1 MDSLETK
8 RQEMFIRVKGFF
20 AERMAQFPAGS
31 YGREL
36 FESLFAVIEELEGH
50 ALRQST
56 GKSSAREGT
65 SSKSALRDEL
75 LRRLEA
81 ISRTARV
88 IAYTTPGL
96 ESKFRVPRSIGDQ
109 ALILLARAFASDA
122 APLKDQFVKRGLAAT
137 FIEDLNADIEEFETA
152 INRKS
157 QGKEA
162 HVSATAGI
170 DDSIEHGMQ
179 TVRELDALVRNL
191 FADDPMTLAAWQSAS
206 HVEKHTR
213 RNKQKESAPPPS
225 HS

>member
-36 FESLFAVIEELEGH
+36 FERLGEVIEELEEH

-65 SSKSALRDEL
+65 SSKSVLRDEL
-75 LRRLEA
+75 MRRLDA

-96 ESKFRVPRSIGDQ
+96 ESKFRVPRGIGDQ

-122 APLKDQFVKRGLAAT
+122 APLKDK
-137 FIEDLNADIEEFETA
+137 
-152 INRKS
+152 
-157 QGKEA
+157 
-162 HVSATAGI
+162 
-170 DDSIEHGMQ
+170 
-179 TVRELDALVRNL
+179 
-191 FADDPMTLAAWQSAS
+191 
-206 HVEKHTR
+206 
-213 RNKQKESAPPPS
+213 
-225 HS
+225 